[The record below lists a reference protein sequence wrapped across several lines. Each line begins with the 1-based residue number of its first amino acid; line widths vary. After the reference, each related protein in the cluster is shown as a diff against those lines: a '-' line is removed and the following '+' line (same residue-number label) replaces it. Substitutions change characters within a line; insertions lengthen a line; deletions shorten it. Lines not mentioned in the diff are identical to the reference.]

1 MTIYHTA
8 TLEDYEDLI
17 IKLEKQGFKWGSGR
31 KPTEEFNYK
40 EYTSETTITT
50 YTDDDIIR
58 YACVRLEMEFS
69 PGELI
74 IEYKADKKQKTDDF
88 IKELTVKIYYN
99 EITKKHYN
107 SYEEAIDDCKK
118 EMMRLY
124 DKN

>member
-8 TLEDYEDLI
+8 TQEDYESLI
-17 IKLEKQGFKWGSGR
+17 IKLEKLGFKWGSGE
-31 KPTEEFNYK
+31 KPTEEFNYNK
-40 EYTSETTITT
+40 YTSETTITT
-50 YTDDDIIR
+50 YSDDDIIK
-58 YACVRLEMEFS
+58 YSCLKYEMEFN

-74 IEYKADKKQKTDDF
+74 IKYKADKKQETNDF

-107 SYEEAIDDCKK
+107 SYEEAVADCRK
-118 EMMRLY
+118 EMKKLY

>member
-1 MTIYHTA
+1 MTIYHTR
-8 TLEDYEDLI
+8 TKDDYNSLMV
-17 IKLEKQGFKWGSGR
+17 KLEKQGFKWGSGE

-58 YACVRLEMEFS
+58 YACVRLEMKFS

-107 SYEEAIDDCKK
+107 SYDEAIDDCKK
-118 EMMRLY
+118 EMERLY